1 MAEFCYFRSMISRFT
16 LVVGMVCTM
25 LALSFTEPEAKP
37 MLIIFTGSDWCANC
51 RYLEKMVL
59 RDSVFVHFA
68 SENTNLIIADFPQ
81 QNKQPDEIITRNDSL
96 AFLYNKDGVYPKL
109 VLVQGEK
116 ATLIPYHRQRSPELI
131 DELRKQLSQ

>member
-1 MAEFCYFRSMISRFT
+1 MIVFF
-16 LVVGMVCTM
+16 VCAMTTM
-25 LALSFTEPEAKP
+25 SFVAPEGKP
-37 MLIIFTGSDWCANC
+37 MLLIFTGSDWCANC

-109 VLVQGEK
+109 VLIQGEK
-116 ATLIPYHRQRSPELI
+116 TTLIPYHRQRSPELI
-131 DELRKQLSQ
+131 DELRKQLSR